1 MNPPCFTSSST
12 IEDLENIVRKLKK
25 VFNLMHVIGV
35 KRVDLAA
42 YQLKNMARIWFDLWK
57 LNRIDE
63 NAPHRNL
70 DCFKEAFM
78 VRLFP

>member
-1 MNPPCFTSSST
+1 
-12 IEDLENIVRKLKK
+12 
-25 VFNLMHVIGV
+25 MHVIGV

-57 LNRIDE
+57 LNRIDD

-78 VRLFP
+78 VRLFPR